1 MKCRFVKAACV
12 FISTVLFEIIGVYS
26 DDAEAMDK
34 LNKEFGVYAMK
45 SYDEFVDVADGI
57 IVTARHGDN
66 HYKYAKPYIESG
78 IPMFIDKPITCSE
91 EDALKLKA
99 ALIKN
104 NITRRAL
111 KECGVE
117 LDDALVGPTAVIIAQ
132 DEYLPA
138 LKAIYKYSKS
148 NDFYKIKGG
157 VLEGKVSSVEELTT
171 LAQLPSREELIAK
184 LAGCLLAN
192 VSKLAAT
199 LDAVRV
205 KKESEAAE

>member
-1 MKCRFVKAACV
+1 MASEVILKQKEEEVKKLAEKMKDA
-12 FISTVLFEIIGVYS
+12 SLVL
-26 DDAEAMDK
+26 
-34 LNKEFGVYAMK
+34 L
-45 SYDEFVDVADGI
+45 VDYRGINVAD
-57 IVTARHGDN
+57 VTNLRKSVREVNAE
-66 HYKYAKPYIESG
+66 YSV
-78 IPMFIDKPITCSE
+78 
-91 EDALKLKA
+91 
-99 ALIKN
+99 IKN

-111 KECGVE
+111 EACGITE
-117 LDDALVGPTAVIIAQ
+117 LDSALEGPTAVIIAQ

-138 LKAIYKYSKS
+138 LKAIYSFAKN

-157 VLEGKVSSVEELTT
+157 VLDGKVSTVEELTT

-205 KKESEAAE
+205 KKESEE

>member
-1 MKCRFVKAACV
+1 MA
-12 FISTVLFEIIGVYS
+12 SEIIIKQKEEEVKKLAEKIKDASLVLLTDYRGINVS
-26 DDAEAMDK
+26 D
-34 LNKEFGVYAMK
+34 
-45 SYDEFVDVADGI
+45 
-57 IVTARHGDN
+57 VTALR
-66 HYKYAKPYIESG
+66 
-78 IPMFIDKPITCSE
+78 
-91 EDALKLKA
+91 KA
-99 ALIKN
+99 VREVGGEYLVIKN

-111 KECGVE
+111 KECGIDT
-117 LDDALVGPTAVIIAQ
+117 LDEVLTGPTAVIIAQ
-132 DEYLPA
+132 EEYLPS
-138 LKAIYKYSKS
+138 LKAIYNFAKN

-205 KKESEAAE
+205 KKEEEAK

>member
-1 MKCRFVKAACV
+1 MASEKILKMKEEEVKKLAEKMKNASLV
-12 FISTVLFEIIGVYS
+12 LLADYRGIS
-26 DDAEAMDK
+26 
-34 LNKEFGVYAMK
+34 
-45 SYDEFVDVADGI
+45 VADDTNLRKSVRTVGAEYC
-57 IVTARHGDN
+57 V
-66 HYKYAKPYIESG
+66 
-78 IPMFIDKPITCSE
+78 
-91 EDALKLKA
+91 
-99 ALIKN
+99 IKN

-111 KECGVE
+111 KECGIEV
-117 LDDALVGPTAVIIAQ
+117 DDALVGPTAVIIAQ

-148 NDFYKIKGG
+148 NEFYKIKGG

-205 KKESEAAE
+205 KKESEAE